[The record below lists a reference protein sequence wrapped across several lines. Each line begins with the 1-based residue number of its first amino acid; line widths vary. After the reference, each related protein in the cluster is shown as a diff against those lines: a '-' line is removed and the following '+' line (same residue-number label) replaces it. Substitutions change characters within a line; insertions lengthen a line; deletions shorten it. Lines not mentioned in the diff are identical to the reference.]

1 MTSTPGM
8 KYANPARAA
17 LALPFVVLVALTAA
31 SPALAQFPQLPPG
44 FEGLM
49 QGPGGGG
56 AVMPGA
62 GGARGVDCG
71 TLAEMS
77 RAGRRGPG
85 GIDPQQMMELM
96 RCPSAQSG
104 DQAKKPAASE
114 GTGESF
120 CGMLRQSLE
129 NVGSGAGGWL
139 GPMPVHAAT
148 WMLGSCRAQATPAE
162 LKAWE
167 GLARFGDGRY
177 AESAEA
183 LREAAAQAPD
193 DLTRVRFTMEI
204 AKSLIAAGRTA
215 DARGAVER
223 TLSLV
228 DKLFPE
234 GARGKQRGLFPSQQQ
249 AMQLAREE
257 NQVEDRQ
264 RARRGLRG
272 ELLVLRGLAD
282 LNDNSLA
289 RAVESLREASKL
301 LSPPL
306 EPGMPEMTLR
316 DPAAALADV
325 YLAMA
330 LQRTGRGDEAVA
342 LLQKLIGGR
351 DQFVGLAGQT
361 QGTME
366 LAQDMFS
373 GLSSKLGINM
383 PAIQIP
389 TGTSAGM
396 ESGMMM
402 SGELFH
408 LNSACAL
415 LQEIHFQAKA
425 PERALEAAEQCRARV
440 LARSLADR
448 AFKRQGRATMPTQ
461 QEARAYARKNRVDEG
476 DAYQALIK
484 ERLGNPAADAASRPA
499 TVADM
504 RRAAAERNA
513 TIVVYSIHTEPNRLP
528 DRMPDREVGVT
539 IWVVAPD
546 GQVTARRRSFEGIL
560 GEGTLP
566 LTAAVYR
573 AREALDVPGRG
584 AAPSAAAKGKPPS
597 SRAAAALRQF
607 HRLLIEPVEDLLP
620 AREGARLLFVPQGA
634 LFVVPFP
641 ALENPEGIPL
651 VARYAISIVP
661 SVQTLALISVR
672 RQAAPAT
679 GPALVV
685 GNPVMPIY
693 SPAPGRPPLDIGPLP
708 GAEEEAKAIAALLK
722 TSPLTGAAATKAA
735 VMTQARSARYVHLA
749 THGIL
754 DDVTGEGQ
762 RSANPN
768 VREMSMASME
778 QREGGG
784 HKTPGMLALAPG
796 GGDSGMLMADEIA
809 QATVGAELV
818 VMSACD
824 SGRGAIND
832 DGVIGLSRAWMSAGA
847 PSVVVSLWS
856 IPDEPTRDLM
866 VEFYRRLAGGS
877 GKAEALREAMLAT
890 RVKYPNPV
898 NWAAFV
904 LLGEPN

>member
-1 MTSTPGM
+1 MTSTPEV
-8 KYANPARAA
+8 KCTTPARAA
-17 LALPFVVLVALTAA
+17 LALAFVVLVALAMG

-49 QGPGGGG
+49 QAPGGGG
-56 AVMPGA
+56 PVIMPGA

-77 RAGRRGPG
+77 RQGQRGPG
-85 GIDPQQMMELM
+85 GMDPQQVMELM
-96 RCPSAQSG
+96 RCPTVPSSAQE
-104 DQAKKPAASE
+104 KEAAAGE
-114 GTGESF
+114 RTGESL
-120 CGMLRQSLE
+120 CGMLRQFLD
-129 NVGSGAGGWL
+129 NVGAGSGAWL
-139 GPMPVHAAT
+139 GPIPVHAAT
-148 WMLGSCRAQATPAE
+148 LMLGSCRAQVTPNE
-162 LKAWE
+162 MKAWE
-167 GLARFGDGRY
+167 GLARFGDGRF
-177 AESAEA
+177 AESAAA

-193 DLTRVRFTMEI
+193 DLTRVRFTMEM
-204 AKSLIAAGRTA
+204 AKSLIAAGRA
-215 DARGAVER
+215 AEAREAVER
-223 TLSLV
+223 SLSLA

-234 GARGKQRGLFPSQQQ
+234 AARGGQRGWFQSQQQ
-249 AMQLAREE
+249 AMQQALDE

-272 ELLVLRGLAD
+272 ELLVLRGLID
-282 LNDNSLA
+282 LNDNNLA
-289 RAVESLREASKL
+289 RAAESLREASRL
-301 LSPPL
+301 FSPELP
-306 EPGMPEMTLR
+306 PGAPEMSLR
-316 DPAAALADV
+316 DPGAALADV

-351 DQFVGLAGQT
+351 DEFVGMAGQT
-361 QGTME
+361 QGTLE
-366 LAQDMFS
+366 LAQDMIS
-373 GLSSKLGINM
+373 GLGNRPGGINM
-383 PAIQIP
+383 PKFEIP
-389 TGTSAGM
+389 KNSMAGM
-396 ESGMMM
+396 ESGMIM

-448 AFKRQGRATMPTQ
+448 AFQRQGRATVPTQ

-476 DAYQALIK
+476 QAYQALIK
-484 ERLGNPAADAASRPA
+484 ERTGNPAADAASRPA

-504 RRAAAERNA
+504 RRAAADRNA

-528 DRMPDREVGVT
+528 DRMPDREVGVS

-546 GQVTARRRSFEGIL
+546 GQVTARRRGFEGIL

-584 AAPSAAAKGKPPS
+584 ALPSAAAVKGKPPS

-620 AREGARLLFVPQGA
+620 TREGARLLFVPQGA

-641 ALENPEGIPL
+641 ALENPEGVPL
-651 VARYAISIVP
+651 VARYAISVVP

-679 GPALVV
+679 GPALIV

-708 GAEEEAKAIAALLK
+708 GAEEEARAIATLLK
-722 TSPLTGAAATKAA
+722 TSPLTGAAATKDA

-768 VREMSMASME
+768 LREMSMASME

-796 GGDSGMLMADEIA
+796 GGDSGMLTADEIA
-809 QATVGAELV
+809 QSTVGAELI

-866 VEFYRRLAGGS
+866 VEFYRRLGCAPHHRYLY
-877 GKAEALREAMLAT
+877 LR
-890 RVKYPNPV
+890 PPD
-898 NWAAFV
+898 
-904 LLGEPN
+904 